1 MTSQE
6 TSVRNRVR
14 LCPPPPKD
22 FDPFTAT
29 EEDLKRHGLPLRPDP
44 QTQPDMA
51 ALWERKARR
60 YRNFEHLEPRF
71 EPATATRTPV
81 TTAVPPQG
89 SFALS
94 PYESCGY
101 ELDSSAADPFTAVFV
116 TWTVPDLQYTPNPPV
131 GPDPNLFRTFVT
143 LGSVQGTLD
152 VHVEMT
158 VDSANNVTSQL
169 WAEFVGPVPLPVR
182 PGDVISGSLCLD
194 PQPPGKGA
202 YFFTNETTRQ
212 TISFPVTTGLQPAT
226 FVLAGVSRAG
236 NFQQLPLP
244 ALAQFGV
251 VYFDEISV
259 YTTSGPRSLTSG
271 TAVTMTDQN
280 GNALATPEKITDWTF
295 KAVRD
300 LRASLSPPAGD
311 RGRRQGTL

>member
-1 MTSQE
+1 MAGQE
-6 TSVRNRVR
+6 TSNRNRVR

-22 FDPFTAT
+22 FDPFAAT

-44 QTQPDMA
+44 QTQSVMA
-51 ALWERKARR
+51 ALWERKARH
-60 YRNFEHLEPRF
+60 YRHFEHLEPQF
-71 EPATATRTPV
+71 KPATATRTPV
-81 TTAVPPQG
+81 TPAAPPPG
-89 SFALS
+89 AFALS
-94 PYESCGY
+94 PLESCGY
-101 ELDSSAADPFTAVFV
+101 ELDSSSSVPFTAVFV

-143 LGSVQGTLD
+143 LGSVQGQLD

-158 VDSANNVTSQL
+158 VNSANTVTSHL
-169 WAEFVGPVPLPVR
+169 WAEFVGNVTLPVK
-182 PGDVISGSLCLD
+182 PGDVISGTLCLD
-194 PQPPGKGA
+194 TRPPGRA
-202 YFFTNETTRQ
+202 QYFFANETTRQ
-212 TISFPVTTGLQPAT
+212 TMNFTVDTGLPPAT

-271 TAVTMTDQN
+271 NAVTMTDQN
-280 GNALATPEKITDWTF
+280 GNALTELERLTDSTF
-295 KAVRD
+295 KAARK
-300 LRASLSPPAGD
+300 
-311 RGRRQGTL
+311 

>member
-1 MTSQE
+1 MTGQE
-6 TSVRNRVR
+6 TSDRTRVR
-14 LCPPPPKD
+14 LRPPPPKD

-44 QTQPDMA
+44 QTQPGMA

-60 YRNFEHLEPRF
+60 YRNFEHLEPQF
-71 EPATATRTPV
+71 EPATATKTPV
-81 TTAVPPQG
+81 TTAAPPQG

-101 ELDSSAADPFTAVFV
+101 ELDSSSAEPFTALFV

-143 LGSVQGTLD
+143 LGSVQGGLD

-158 VDSANNVTSQL
+158 VDSANTVTSRL
-169 WAEFVGPVPLPVR
+169 WAEFVGNIPLLVK
-182 PGDVISGSLCLD
+182 PGDAMSGSLCLD
-194 PQPPGKGA
+194 TQPPGRAA
-202 YFFTNETTRQ
+202 YFFANETTRQ
-212 TISFPVTTGLQPAT
+212 TMSFPVNTGLPPAT
-226 FVLAGVSRAG
+226 FVLAGVSRDG
-236 NFQQLPLP
+236 DWQRPPLP

-251 VYFDEISV
+251 VYFDEISA

-271 TAVTMTDQN
+271 VAVTMTDLN
-280 GNALATPEKITDWTF
+280 GNAIATPERLTDWTF
-295 KAVRD
+295 KAVRK
-300 LRASLSPPAGD
+300 LRAS
-311 RGRRQGTL
+311 